1 MIKIAGTANNT
12 VDLDDPLP
20 EAIENKVGFQRE
32 DPVPRAL
39 ECRIAGN
46 ASKTKMPA
54 SSEWETQRA
63 FRCFLSFAI
72 I

>member
-1 MIKIAGTANNT
+1 MVKIAGTVNNT

-20 EAIENKVGFQRE
+20 EAIEHKVGFQRE

-39 ECRIAGN
+39 ECRIAGK
-46 ASKTKMPA
+46 ASKTRVTA

-63 FRCFLSFAI
+63 FRCFLNFAI